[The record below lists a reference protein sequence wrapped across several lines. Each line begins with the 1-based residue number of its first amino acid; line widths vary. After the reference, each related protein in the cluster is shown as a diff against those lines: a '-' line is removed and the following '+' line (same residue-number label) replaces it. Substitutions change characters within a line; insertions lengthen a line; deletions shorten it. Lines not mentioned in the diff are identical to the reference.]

1 MSKEPDHLFSRLV
14 DIMSSLRGE
23 QGCPWDKEQDRN
35 SLKPFLVEESYEVLE
50 AIDDG
55 DPEKLKEELGD
66 LLFQILFH
74 AQISSEE
81 GAFDIGDVLTA
92 ITEKM
97 VRRHPHVF
105 GGEEVKDSRQVLI
118 NWEQIKAREKNDRQ
132 SVVEGVPRALPA
144 LIRAQRVQE
153 KAARLGF
160 DWPDLSPVVEKLR
173 EEINEFNEALSGGDD
188 KDVEEELGDLL
199 FTLVNLSRFLKIGAE
214 EALHRSTVRFIERFR
229 WIETEARSRGLSL
242 SEMTLEEMDRLWEEA
257 KDDMENA

>member
-1 MSKEPDHLFSRLV
+1 MFKEPDHLFSRLV
-14 DIMSSLRGE
+14 DIMSNLRGE

-81 GAFDIGDVLTA
+81 GAFDIGDVLTT

-132 SVVEGVPRALPA
+132 SAVEGVPRALPA

-173 EEINEFNEALSGGDD
+173 EEINEFNEALSGGDA

-229 WIETEARSRGLSL
+229 WIEKEARSRGLSL
-242 SEMTLEEMDRLWEEA
+242 SEMTLEEMDQLWEEA

>member
-14 DIMSSLRGE
+14 DIMSRLRGE

-35 SLKPFLVEESYEVLE
+35 TLKPFLVEESYEVLE

-118 NWEQIKAREKNDRQ
+118 NWEQIKAREKNDPP
-132 SVVEGVPRALPA
+132 GVRLARPVAGCREAPG
-144 LIRAQRVQE
+144 RDKRVQRSALRRRRQGCGRGAGRFAVHPGE
-153 KAARLGF
+153 
-160 DWPDLSPVVEKLR
+160 PVPLPE
-173 EEINEFNEALSGGDD
+173 
-188 KDVEEELGDLL
+188 
-199 FTLVNLSRFLKIGAE
+199 
-214 EALHRSTVRFIERFR
+214 
-229 WIETEARSRGLSL
+229 
-242 SEMTLEEMDRLWEEA
+242 DRR
-257 KDDMENA
+257 